1 MNSVLAQTIDNY
13 CPKFNKNVVDGTG
26 AQVFATIPEYM
37 DDIIRSSIKS
47 LSPKINFVY
56 KGYRRY
62 TPNEEFN
69 LMYVSETNTP
79 KYDIAESDIYLCEY
93 IFEFNGEEIRKPLY
107 LPYAEDG
114 NLLRMSHTLYHI
126 VPVLS
131 DTVVS
136 PSYDAVF
143 VRLLKDKLSFSSTS
157 KSFIVDGNRVPGKVI
172 HTNIVKTSTMN
183 IKDNIGRPLTSV
195 SLYLLG
201 KYGLKYVLENYGG
214 IKDYMISD
222 QNVDN
227 IRDKYV
233 VYESTKVKPR
243 SLKETVYIG
252 HNLKICIGRN
262 EKISTFLENFIYGLI
277 YSFDI
282 LPHEVGDCVSVFHSG
297 NLRDEILYWRILLG
311 RIVYKNSFSVERI
324 TEDMVDHFDNL
335 EGYLDNLIKVKLRE
349 NRIYA
354 ENFFDLLYVI
364 MENYNTW
371 LINSKEYNSDIR
383 NRYIDILYYI
393 MYEVIVG
400 FNKVILNLNKRVGKK
415 TQIHSRE
422 VRKILLN
429 ELQTKK
435 IFSICKASSQSLAL
449 LGVDSS
455 LDIKYP
461 KITAILEDQSR
472 GSGVKRNS
480 KAQFPISTQTLK
492 GHDIALGNMLF
503 LNKSAP
509 TPRLRCNPYL
519 NYDVASGRIYIPDDI
534 EPVVSKLDLML
545 SGRLE
550 NDNVEIFETENI
562 GKGDK

>member
-1 MNSVLAQTIDNY
+1 MNSVLAETIDRC
-13 CPKFNKNVVDGTG
+13 CPRFNKNVVDGTG
-26 AQVFATIPEYM
+26 AKVFATIPEYM

-62 TPNEEFN
+62 TPSEEFS
-69 LMYVSETNTP
+69 MVYVSENNKP
-79 KYDIAESDIYLCEY
+79 QYDIAESDIYLCEY

-143 VRLLKDKLSFSSTS
+143 VRLLKDKLSFCSTS
-157 KSFIVDGNRVPGKVI
+157 KSFIVDGNRIPGKVI
-172 HTNIVKTSTMN
+172 HTNIVKTNSMN
-183 IKDNIGRPLTSV
+183 IKDNIGRPLTAV

-201 KYGLKYVLENYGG
+201 RYGLKYVLEHYAG
-214 IKDYMISD
+214 IKDFIISD

-233 VYESTKVKPR
+233 VYESTKTKPR
-243 SLKETVYIG
+243 SLKETVYVG
-252 HNLKICIGRN
+252 HDFKICISRK

-282 LPHEVGDCVSVFHSG
+282 LPHEVPDCVSVYHSG
-297 NLRDEILYWRILLG
+297 NIREEILYWRILLG
-311 RIVYKNSFSVERI
+311 RIVYKNSFSVDRI
-324 TEDMVDHFDNL
+324 VEDMVDHFDNL

-349 NRIYA
+349 NKIIA

-364 MENYNTW
+364 MDNYNTW

-393 MYEVIVG
+393 LYEVIVG

-422 VRKILLN
+422 V
-429 ELQTKK
+429 KK
-435 IFSICKASSQSLAL
+435 II
-449 LGVDSS
+449 
-455 LDIKYP
+455 
-461 KITAILEDQSR
+461 
-472 GSGVKRNS
+472 
-480 KAQFPISTQTLK
+480 
-492 GHDIALGNMLF
+492 GNE
-503 LNKSAP
+503 K
-509 TPRLRCNPYL
+509 
-519 NYDVASGRIYIPDDI
+519 
-534 EPVVSKLDLML
+534 K
-545 SGRLE
+545 
-550 NDNVEIFETENI
+550 
-562 GKGDK
+562 